1 MSVRLPRW
9 TAFPSGAN
17 VPTMIDPKLFDDLS
31 QRLAASV
38 PKGVQLL
45 QEDLS
50 RNFRG
55 VIEAGLARLDLVTAR
70 SSTFSRR
77 CSPGPGRSWR
87 RWSARS
93 PTSRPGWARPHRA
106 ASLRP
111 FAMDGPCLSRYST
124 AAPASASM
132 RRR

>member
-17 VPTMIDPKLFDDLS
+17 VPAMIDPKLFDDLS

-55 VIEAGLARLDLVTAR
+55 VIEAGLARLDLVTREEFDVQQAVLAR
-70 SSTFSRR
+70 TRQKLEALER
-77 CSPGPGRSWR
+77 QVADLEARLGAPPPGG
-87 RWSARS
+87 
-93 PTSRPGWARPHRA
+93 
-106 ASLRP
+106 
-111 FAMDGPCLSRYST
+111 
-124 AAPASASM
+124 
-132 RRR
+132 